1 MTSAAEIQFRFEVFP
16 LLHYLREIFE
26 NCVVIADVGLY
37 FFRC

>member
-1 MTSAAEIQFRFEVFP
+1 
-16 LLHYLREIFE
+16 LHYLREIFE